1 MHKIEIP
8 DINFSVQF
16 ASEMNELTT
25 KQFLFLVHLITQV
38 DNEETTIDDLKNLM
52 VLYLI
57 GVKHTGHYTKLRKD
71 IMEDIGENVN
81 RIKELLDFLFEK
93 KEVDGKE
100 KLTINLNFI
109 KNHIPTIHAGRKLFG
124 PSDALQNI
132 TFIEFIDAHK
142 YFVDYIQT
150 QDQAHLNSMIA
161 VLYRRKRHF
170 HFILKRLPNYNG
182 QIRIKY
188 NENTVDRRS
197 YRIAKLPF
205 YKRYA
210 IFLIFSACND
220 FLKKGELQINGNPIK
235 LSILYEKDPDDQQG
249 DDDGLGMAGVL
260 FKLAE
265 TNVFGN
271 IGETAE
277 QNLYDVLLKLYQ
289 QRKEYIAHKRNMK
302 TND

>member
-1 MHKIEIP
+1 MHKVEIP
-8 DINFSVQF
+8 DINFSVEF
-16 ASEMNELTT
+16 ASDMNELTT
-25 KQFLFLVHLITQV
+25 KQFLYLVYLITQV
-38 DNEETTIDDLKNLM
+38 DDKKINIDELKNLM
-52 VLYLI
+52 VLYLL
-57 GVKHTGHYTKLRKD
+57 GVKHTGYFTKLPENK
-71 IMEDIGENVN
+71 IEDIGENVN
-81 RIKELLDFLFEK
+81 RIKNLIDYIFEK
-93 KEVDGKE
+93 KEVEGQE

-109 KNHIPTIHAGRKLFG
+109 KNHIPSIRAGKRLFG

-142 YFVDYIQT
+142 HFIDYIQT
-150 QDQAHLNSMIA
+150 RDVSCLNRLIA

-170 HFILKRLPNYNG
+170 HFILKRLPGYNG
-182 QIRIKY
+182 HIRIKY

-220 FLKKGELQINGNPIK
+220 FLKNGELQINGNPIK
-235 LSILYEKDPDDQQG
+235 LSILYEKDPEDSQS
-249 DDDGLGMAGVL
+249 DDDGLGLAGIL
-260 FKLAE
+260 YKLAE

-277 QNLYDVLLKLYQ
+277 QNLYDILLKLYQ
-289 QRKEYIAHKRNMK
+289 QRREYISYKSNLK
-302 TND
+302 KND